1 MLNDELSAEMVD
13 HLTAGILKKY
23 NEHLL
28 SAVQRVFPELD
39 ITEVQSLD
47 DMNRNALGERAVVHG
62 TNNAINMA

>member
-47 DMNRNALGERAVVHG
+47 DMNRNAL
-62 TNNAINMA
+62 